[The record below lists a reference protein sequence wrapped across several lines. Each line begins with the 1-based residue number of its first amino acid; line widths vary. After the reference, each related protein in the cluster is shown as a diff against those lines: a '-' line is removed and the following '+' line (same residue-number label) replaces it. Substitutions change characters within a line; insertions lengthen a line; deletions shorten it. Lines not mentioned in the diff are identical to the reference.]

1 MSATRE
7 AGEPPN
13 PHVPMIRSR
22 SLGVTLAAAVV
33 LSGCS
38 RFRGGDAAGGD
49 SAQADDRPATSAAEA
64 FSTDIAI
71 PVEGAV
77 VVRDT
82 LVLSVSAAAQ
92 AAARREAKLLAQVE
106 GRVTEVR
113 VRDNSFVRER
123 DLLLLVDTA
132 EYALGLARAHANL
145 ARAQASFRELTLF
158 DDRIE
163 DPAVRAERERVAR
176 AKSGLDEAQVSV
188 QEAELRLRRTR
199 VTAPFTGRVA
209 SVRVVPGQTVRVGDD
224 LATVVDLHP
233 IRIEVQV
240 LESEVGL
247 LAQGRRAVVTF
258 AAFPGERFV
267 GQIETV
273 NPMIERETRTAKVTV
288 NIPNQEGRIL
298 PGMYAR
304 VSLEARKFADRTLVP
319 RSAVLERDRRSMLFV
334 FEGEGQIGLA
344 KWRYVTTGLANDS
357 LVELVPSAE
366 TEMVRPGE
374 VVLIDGHYTLI
385 HDARIRLVEDVRAAG
400 GRPQ

>member
-1 MSATRE
+1 
-7 AGEPPN
+7 
-13 PHVPMIRSR
+13 MIRSR